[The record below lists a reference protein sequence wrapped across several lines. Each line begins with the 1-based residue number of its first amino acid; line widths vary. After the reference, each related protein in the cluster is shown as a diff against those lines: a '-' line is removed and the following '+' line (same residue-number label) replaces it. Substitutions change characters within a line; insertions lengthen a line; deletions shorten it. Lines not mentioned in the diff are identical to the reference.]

1 MLFVFS
7 LFHVYMVWR
16 NVTRGQCPKYAELYR
31 CTEDYIL
38 TYSVA
43 NFGVEYDRTELV
55 ASRDQILALCSIGL
69 FFLSLPLIRYQLK
82 KAEIEVDELTDSVSD
97 YSLSISG
104 LPQDASV
111 ESISAFF
118 ESNFKDKEGRPIKPI
133 KISKTYYLKEFKKIE
148 DEYEAS
154 IREYQK
160 LKAELREE
168 NPRAAKRILEEK
180 ARKVKQLAEQVES
193 EEKAIV
199 NSHDEHFLGV
209 AYVSFNFMW
218 HADLVYQKANSNKLG
233 FLDSLCRE
241 RFYFPDKTSPS
252 RSLC

>member
-160 LKAELREE
+160 LKAAASLATSPAGDALLE
-168 NPRAAKRILEEK
+168 RASVAMHD
-180 ARKVKQLAEQVES
+180 LAVRYNEVEEQVLRPR
-193 EEKAIV
+193 EK
-199 NSHDEHFLGV
+199 NFLGV

-218 HADLVYQKANSNKLG
+218 HADLVYREAKQSRLQFLLG
-233 FLDSLCRE
+233 FCSTKF
-241 RFYFPDKTSPS
+241 RFVDPQGKSTP
-252 RSLC
+252 R